1 MLNPWNPLSP
11 FRLLAWL
18 LLEPARLADYR
29 ARAGEQSSKIVGS
42 WLTSSLTWLP
52 MLIPLLGYG
61 LGSIPG
67 ASSGG
72 LYLAGV
78 FVLCWLATGFL
89 GARASELVGFMAG
102 ALTFFVILGISF
114 TIAAGVTPGFIAGG
128 ALSLIAIVAR
138 GVGMSAG
145 GHFASNVAGGL
156 AGGVV
161 AATVTL
167 LGGGML
173 AGVFL
178 AFAVPLA
185 LVLMYLL
192 SLNLSIHL
200 NRNIQA
206 GRPSFLSRVVLAIIP
221 LGLLVLVWLYF
232 LGGWARL
239 HPA

>member
-1 MLNPWNPLSP
+1 MLNPWNPFSP
-11 FRLLAWL
+11 LRLLLWT

-29 ARAGEQSSKIVGS
+29 VQAGERASKIVGS

-67 ASSGG
+67 ASSSG
-72 LYLAGV
+72 LYLAAV
-78 FVLCWLATGFL
+78 FVLCWLVTGFL

-128 ALSLIAIVAR
+128 ALSLLAIVAR
-138 GVGMSAG
+138 GLGISLG

-161 AATVTL
+161 TATVTL
-167 LGGGML
+167 MGGGML

-192 SLNLSIHL
+192 SVNLSTHL
-200 NRNIQA
+200 NSNIQA
-206 GRPSFLSRVVLAIIP
+206 GRPTFISRAVLALIP
-221 LGLLVLVWLYF
+221 LSLLVLVWLYF